1 MTNSWKLGSLS
12 NRRTREEGKKKYT
25 AIEEIFL
32 KHHVPPIQHFCTA
45 KSCYRKG
52 AVQRS
57 RAKQREA
64 KQSKRSWQQC

>member
-1 MTNSWKLGSLS
+1 MTNFWKLGSLS
-12 NRRTREEGKKKYT
+12 NRRIREEGKKIYC
-25 AIEEIFL
+25 IEEIFL

-45 KSCYRKG
+45 KSRYRKG